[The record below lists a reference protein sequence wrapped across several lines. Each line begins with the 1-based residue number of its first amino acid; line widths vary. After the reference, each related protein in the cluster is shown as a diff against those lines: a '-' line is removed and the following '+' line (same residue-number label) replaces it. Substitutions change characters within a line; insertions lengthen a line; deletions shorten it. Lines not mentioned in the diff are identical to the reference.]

1 MFTGII
7 KGQSKVDVLKKSQ
20 TDLTIAIDLSV
31 LNEKIN
37 IGDSIAVD
45 GVCLTVT
52 TLKNNI
58 ATFDLMHETLN
69 RTTFKH
75 IENGYIA
82 NLEPSLT
89 LSSKLDGHLVYGDVD
104 AEGKIINIETI
115 GDSKTYTFSYPKEF
129 AKYMI
134 DKGRITIDGASLTVI
149 NSTEDGIFSVSL
161 IPHSLRE
168 LNIANKTI
176 GDSINLEFDVYAKM
190 VFKQRR
196 FHD

>member
-7 KGQSKVDVLKKSQ
+7 KGQAQVDVLKKTE
-20 TDLTIAIDLSV
+20 TDLTISIDLSV

-52 TLKNNI
+52 TLENNV
-58 ATFDLMHETLN
+58 ATFDLMHETLK

-75 IENGYIA
+75 FDNNHKV

-89 LSSKLDGHLVYGDVD
+89 LNSKLDGHLVYGDVD
-104 AEGKIINIETI
+104 AEGKIISIETI
-115 GDSKTYTFSYPKEF
+115 GDSKLYTFSYPKEY

-149 NSTEDGIFSVSL
+149 NSSEDGIFAVSL

-168 LNIANKTI
+168 LNISNKKVN
-176 GDSINLEFDVYAKM
+176 DSVNLEFDVYAKM

-196 FHD
+196 FHE